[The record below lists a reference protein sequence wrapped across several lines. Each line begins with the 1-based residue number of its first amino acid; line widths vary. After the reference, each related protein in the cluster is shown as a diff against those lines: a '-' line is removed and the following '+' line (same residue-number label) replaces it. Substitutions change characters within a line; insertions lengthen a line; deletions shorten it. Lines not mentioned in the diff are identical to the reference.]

1 MATTNPLKNG
11 KTIQELSA
19 YTDSIRIKAADLTA
33 AGLTQTIQ
41 FPVKAGQ
48 QIRGVGFKLI
58 TPFDGGNT
66 SSLTLT
72 AGDSQNSDADG
83 FFAANQ
89 IHADATEVFYGP
101 AAGNGAK
108 VGMTFSADGNV
119 NLLFTVVGSDNLV
132 GVNVGDIEVFFNII
146 DLDSVAEA

>member
-1 MATTNPLKNG
+1 MILNV
-11 KTIQELSA
+11 S
-19 YTDSIRIKAADLTA
+19 
-33 AGLTQTIQ
+33 
-41 FPVKAGQ
+41 
-48 QIRGVGFKLI
+48 
-58 TPFDGGNT
+58 
-66 SSLTLT
+66 
-72 AGDSQNSDADG
+72 
-83 FFAANQ
+83 
-89 IHADATEVFYGP
+89 YGP